1 MTRPPNPATLA
12 ARLEMERSK
21 VRASFLQARHRQ
33 ITARIARMHTQ
44 PATLI
49 QLELPLAREEKAS

>member
-1 MTRPPNPATLA
+1 MRPPSAATLA
-12 ARLEMERSK
+12 ARLEMERAK

-33 ITARIARMHTQ
+33 ITARIARMETQ

-49 QLELPLAREEKAS
+49 QLALPLPELKEIAS